1 MKTEPASHHH
11 ASRSGAYP
19 ILTLFVLLMLVPV
32 LGLTGCAINGYKA
45 DEVHRTISFPG
56 FSDEVH
62 ALGIKK
68 TTAGDGTET
77 RKAETL
83 THTTSIAGF
92 SRSATYKGAEIKT
105 KEEK

>member
-1 MKTEPASHHH
+1 MKTTRLLFSVLCLLAS
-11 ASRSGAYP
+11 
-19 ILTLFVLLMLVPV
+19 VLGFTGCSLVPQ
-32 LGLTGCAINGYKA
+32 YRS

-68 TTAGDGTET
+68 DTAEDGTVI

-92 SRSATYKGAEIKT
+92 SRSATYKGAELET
-105 KEEK
+105 KPEAKE